1 MSAFPKLS
9 VSFIGFHSYSVRKAS
24 PESSAVLE
32 HNNKHFKKKKKNPH
46 GQDLQD
52 AEDIYL
58 QSRAYLIVRG

>member
-9 VSFIGFHSYSVRKAS
+9 VSFIGFHSYTVRKAS

-32 HNNKHFKKKKKNPH
+32 HNNKHLKKNPH
-46 GQDLQD
+46 GQDLQG